1 MLEDIPVQDESDV
14 SIRTRGRRTNRS
26 SSSQLPKGSSGSTRR
41 RASAGPATSL
51 TRASEPR
58 GPGQGGQESAVSA
71 VDTLQASGRGSLQAY
86 GRGDFI
92 TIDEGESSRADTL
105 QAYGRGDSNAD
116 GGGES
121 SRADTLQ
128 AYGRGSLQVYDRGD
142 SNVGSDEESTGASG
156 AVDLEPPLDE
166 RTSTGVTTGFGGPA
180 TPPAVEGSGDA
191 TTRVGR
197 RSSTRASTTRTSTAY
212 TDTRVLPMQ
221 QRVRPARREPIVI
234 LPTPV
239 RVTRTAAQ
247 RRVPGF
253 VIGRSPSKH
262 SGNGRPPPTE
272 VTMRDSPYDSEEEVD
287 PWFAQEVPI
296 EYKDFVDEIL
306 EELPDAIQMTT
317 ETSLAISRDSN
328 PISGGG
334 SNANSG
340 GLSGPVDTQ
349 LAISRDSNANSG
361 GEFNANSGGQS
372 ATNAS
377 VPAALEVRDPPT
389 RRASRRAVVYDKYT
403 RDAFIAIVSCNS
415 AADRNRD
422 CLRSALRTRM
432 CTPSLGTS
440 LS

>member
-180 TPPAVEGSGDA
+180 APPAVEGSSDA
-191 TTRVGR
+191 TARVGW
-197 RSSTRASTTRTSTAY
+197 RSSTRASTIRTFAAF
-212 TDTRVLPMQ
+212 TDTRV
-221 QRVRPARREPIVI
+221 
-234 LPTPV
+234 
-239 RVTRTAAQ
+239 
-247 RRVPGF
+247 GK
-253 VIGRSPSKH
+253 GPSKH

-272 VTMRDSPYDSEEEVD
+272 VTMYDSPYDSEEEVD
-287 PWFAQEVPI
+287 ACIAQEVAI
-296 EYKDFVDEIL
+296 EHEDFVDEIL

-340 GLSGPVDTQ
+340 GLSGTVDTQ

-415 AADRNRD
+415 AEDRNRD
-422 CLRSALRTRM
+422 CLRSAL
-432 CTPSLGTS
+432 
-440 LS
+440 